1 MTCLSAVYRVFRCAP
16 AIVLV
21 LSALVPSSAAEPD
34 SFENA
39 TRAPY
44 RPAEEKSRNGRSIAE
59 MKKKVE
65 EVWPT
70 IVFEKDG
77 KPVPQVVTLTTD
89 VGEITIELW
98 ADVAPNHA
106 RSFLALTQARFFDG
120 LIFHRCIPGFVIQG
134 GCPVGNGTG
143 GPGYCLKPEFNDRPH
158 VRGVLSMARAQPED
172 SAGSQFFICVDEA
185 RFLDGK
191 YTAFGKVLDGMDV
204 VDKIV
209 SAPRGFNDRPDNPV
223 TIKSA
228 KIRVRKAD

>member
-1 MTCLSAVYRVFRCAP
+1 MTRLTCAAMALAVSC
-16 AIVLV
+16 
-21 LSALVPSSAAEPD
+21 SSLTATLAAEPAT
-34 SFENA
+34 FAEA

-44 RPAEEKSRNGRSIAE
+44 RPGEDKSRNGKSIAE
-59 MKKKVE
+59 MKKQVE
-65 EVWPT
+65 KLWSTFE
-70 IVFEKDG
+70 FEKDG

-89 VGEITIELW
+89 IGDVTIELW
-98 ADVAPNHA
+98 TDVAPNHA
-106 RSFLALTQARFFDG
+106 RSFLALSKAGFYDG

-134 GCPVGNGTG
+134 GCPTGNGTG

-172 SAGSQFFICVDEA
+172 SAGSQFFVCVDEA
-185 RFLDGK
+185 RFLDKK

-209 SAPRGFNDRPDNPV
+209 NAPRGFMDRPDKPV

-228 KIRVRKAD
+228 KIRKPQKE

>member
-1 MTCLSAVYRVFRCAP
+1 
-16 AIVLV
+16 
-21 LSALVPSSAAEPD
+21 
-34 SFENA
+34 
-39 TRAPY
+39 
-44 RPAEEKSRNGRSIAE
+44 

-65 EVWPT
+65 ELWPT
-70 IVFEKDG
+70 FVFEKDG

-89 VGEITIELW
+89 AGDITIELW
-98 ADVAPNHA
+98 TDVAPNHA
-106 RSFLALTQARFFDG
+106 RSFLALTQTGFFDG
-120 LIFHRCIPGFVIQG
+120 LIFHRVIPGFVIQG

-185 RFLDGK
+185 SFLDKK

-209 SAPRGFNDRPDNPV
+209 NAPRGFNDRPNKPV

-228 KIRVRKAD
+228 KVRVRKD